1 MLIERMWN
9 EMDAL
14 PAAPTFPLIFFSFFL
29 FFSIF
34 LCTMN
39 QKAAKNQ
46 RIFSMCFSRDN
57 FELKIQPITKVI
69 GHSILENG
77 WRWWIYF
84 QSVKATWQNWSIPN
98 LSADNFRDL
107 NQKYQSK
114 NFLKCFF
121 FPVHFFLNKLKR
133 IVKRYELH
141 YKWKK

>member
-1 MLIERMWN
+1 MWN

-14 PAAPTFPLIFFSFFL
+14 PAAPTFPFIFFSFFL
-29 FFSIF
+29 VFSIF
-34 LCTMN
+34 FFTVN
-39 QKAAKNQ
+39 QKAVKNQ
-46 RIFSMCFSRDN
+46 RIFLMCFSRHN

-84 QSVKATWQNWSIPN
+84 QSVKATGQNWSIPN

-121 FPVHFFLNKLKR
+121 SCTFFSQPTKKK